1 MRAAA
6 LAEDGRN
13 RIQGLVGP
21 MPEAARTLRSVYLG
35 WADQVERLLRDLGAV
50 DVGREAEL
58 QTPRHRAIVAGAL
71 LRPPP
76 PTQGSRRLR
85 ENHRTRDGERP
96 LPWFDTISLRWA
108 ATQRPDAK
116 SLPTGI
122 SADAVLRRCLKVQ
135 GQVENDMVLGTSAY
149 KNGTRATMFS
159 RKDRRHRPAV
169 R

>member
-1 MRAAA
+1 MDLHLTARFTVDTWDVVDDPAAPATGRAVLAKAYQGGFLVGTAVGHA
-6 LAEDGRN
+6 LTTRGPAGASYVAQERITGTLDGRS
-13 RIQGLVGP
+13 GTLVL
-21 MPEAARTLRSVYLG
+21 EH
-35 WADQVERLLRDLGAV
+35 GACGGAGV
-50 DVGREAEL
+50 DTV
-58 QTPRHRAIVAGAL
+58 
-71 LRPPP
+71 
-76 PTQGSRRLR
+76 
-85 ENHRTRDGERP
+85 
-96 LPWFDTISLRWA
+96 ISLRWA

-116 SLPTGI
+116 YLPTGI